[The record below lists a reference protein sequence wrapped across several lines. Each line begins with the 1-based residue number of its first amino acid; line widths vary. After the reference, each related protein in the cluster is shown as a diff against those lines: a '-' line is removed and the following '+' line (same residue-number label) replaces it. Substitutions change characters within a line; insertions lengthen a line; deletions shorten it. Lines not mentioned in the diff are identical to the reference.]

1 MSGMNLLSMLA
12 SAQGGS
18 AISNLGQQVGLN
30 SSQAESAVKA
40 LLPAL
45 SSGLKRNVA
54 QQGGLESLIGALQNG
69 NHQKYLDDASHL
81 AQPQAQ
87 QEGNAILGHILGS
100 KDVSRTVAS
109 RAAAQTGIGESAL
122 KQMLPLLATMAMGS
136 LGKQAQ
142 QPSMANIL
150 GAALSGGQSSGGG
163 GGLLGGLMGAVM
175 GGGQQKQATNPLMSM
190 LDADGDGSAMDDV
203 FDMLTKR

>member
-1 MSGMNLLSMLA
+1 MSGMNLLDMLSA
-12 SAQGGS
+12 AQGGN

-30 SSQAESAVKA
+30 QSQANAAVKA

-54 QQGGLESLIGALQNG
+54 QQGGLDALVGALQSG
-69 NHQKYLDDASHL
+69 NHSQYLDDAAHL
-81 AQPQAQ
+81 ANPQTTSA
-87 QEGNAILGHILGS
+87 GNAILGHILGS
-100 KDVSRTVAS
+100 KDVSRAVAG
-109 RAAAQTGIGESAL
+109 RAAAQTGIGEGAL

-163 GGLLGGLMGAVM
+163 MLGGLLGAAL
-175 GGGQQKQATNPLMSM
+175 GGGRKQQPAQNPLMAM

>member
-1 MSGMNLLSMLA
+1 MSGMKLLSMLA
-12 SAQGGS
+12 SAQGGN

-30 SSQAESAVKA
+30 PSQAESAVKA
-40 LLPAL
+40 MLPAL

-54 QQGGLESLIGALQNG
+54 QPGGLESLLGALQGG
-69 NHQKYLDDASHL
+69 NHQQYLDDAAHM
-81 AQPQAQ
+81 ANPQTASA
-87 QEGNAILGHILGS
+87 GNAILGHILGS
-100 KDVSRTVAS
+100 RDVSREVAS
-109 RAAAQTGIGESAL
+109 RAAAQTGISAGAL

-142 QPSMANIL
+142 QPSMTNLI
-150 GAALSGGQSSGGG
+150 GSALSGGQSSG

-175 GGGQQKQATNPLMSM
+175 GGGSQQRQAANPLMSM

-203 FDMLTKR
+203 FDMLIKR